1 MLRKGEQVGPYT
13 LMAKLGRGGFGVV
26 WLAEKRT
33 SLAVTQVALKIPHD
47 EDIDLEAVR
56 REAAVWITASGHP
69 NVLPIIDADIYDD
82 LVVIVSEYAPD
93 GSLESWLRKHGGRA
107 PSVEEAIE
115 ITDDILAGL
124 EHLHSRRI
132 IHRDLKPANVLL
144 QGRTPRL
151 VDFGLARVLR
161 STSHSKTV
169 SGTYAYMPPET
180 FDGQRSE
187 QTDIWSAGVMLYEML
202 TGHLPFPNESDAA
215 LIGAILHKAPQ
226 PLPNFIGSQLR
237 DLVMSAVSKDLNSR
251 FRSATAMR
259 AALRQ
264 VGGNS
269 AVDTIARNRHP
280 RTNPV
285 GPPLAPARPEATT
298 DRTLPETLV
307 LPGGTLVTEESI
319 LPEPVPTV
327 SSPVIPLGL
336 VSPPREPANFNKWL
350 PLIIVGS
357 LVTAFVIL
365 LVVAL
370 AGVGIFGKLAK
381 LPAVV
386 GKPPTTFKSQ
396 HGIEFVNI
404 PAGSF
409 DIGAPDAELEREAD
423 EGPVKKVTFAQNFYL
438 GKYEVTQTQW
448 QEAMG
453 NNPSSHVCPKCPVEM
468 ISWDDAKQF
477 IAKLN
482 GEKDGYTYRL
492 PSEAE
497 FEYATRAGT
506 TTRYYWGDDL
516 LHKDQC
522 LYGNGADLT
531 AKKDN
536 SAWRGADCTDGFS
549 TTAPAGSFQPN
560 KWGLFDM
567 LGNVGEWCEDVY
579 VPNYV
584 NLPLDGSPNLT
595 VGDPTIR
602 VLRSS
607 TYYYHE
613 QGDLRSAN
621 RDSVPVTNRGSG
633 LGLRLVAIPVN
644 AIPVK

>member
-13 LMAKLGRGGFGVV
+13 LIAKLGRGGFGVV

-93 GSLESWLRKHGGRA
+93 GSLESWLRQHGGRA
-107 PSVEEAIE
+107 PSVEEAIG

-144 QGRTPRL
+144 QGQTPRL

-202 TGHLPFPNESDAA
+202 TGQLPFPNESDAA
-215 LIGAILHKAPQ
+215 LIGAILHKPPR
-226 PLPNFIGSQLR
+226 PLPDLIDAQLR
-237 DLVMSAVSKDLNSR
+237 DLVMSAISKDLNSR

-259 AALRQ
+259 AALMQ
-264 VGGNS
+264 VGGNGG
-269 AVDTIARNRHP
+269 ARKPKPMRRP
-280 RTNPV
+280 KSDPV
-285 GPPLAPARPEATT
+285 GPPPGPARPDATT
-298 DRTLPETLV
+298 DRSLPETQV
-307 LPGGTLVTEESI
+307 LPAGTQETEESI
-319 LPEPVPTV
+319 LPKPVPTI
-327 SSPVIPLGL
+327 SSPPIPLGL
-336 VSPPREPANFNKWL
+336 VSPPPKPANFNRWL

-357 LVTAFVIL
+357 LVVAFVIL
-365 LVVAL
+365 FAVAL
-370 AGVGIFGKLAK
+370 AGVGIIGKLAK
-381 LPAVV
+381 TPSAIGGPPA
-386 GKPPTTFKSQ
+386 TFKNQ

-409 DIGAPDAELEREAD
+409 ALGSPESELERQAD
-423 EGPVKKVTFAQNFYL
+423 EGPVKQITFSKSFYV

-448 QEAMG
+448 QEIMG
-453 NNPSSHVCPKCPVEM
+453 NNPSEHKCPNCPVEM
-468 ISWDDAKQF
+468 VSWNDAKQF

-497 FEYATRAGT
+497 YEYTLRAGT

-522 LYGNGADLT
+522 LYANGADDT
-531 AKKDN
+531 ARKN
-536 SAWRGADCTDGFS
+536 NASWRGADCSDGF
-549 TTAPAGSFQPN
+549 TTTGPVGSFQPN

-567 LGNVGEWCEDVY
+567 AGNVGEWCEDVY
-579 VPNYV
+579 APNYV

-595 VGDPTIR
+595 VGDPAIR
-602 VLRSS
+602 VLRGGS
-607 TYYYHE
+607 YYYHD

-621 RDSVPVTNRGSG
+621 RDSVPVINRGSG
-633 LGLRLVAIPVN
+633 LSLRLVAIPV
-644 AIPVK
+644 K